1 MCEVVICIVQVSSA
15 VTELTLGQVYS
26 SVFSS
31 LQSQCQC
38 QLDANNLISESLY
51 CSEAVDESTLYR
63 AKLITV
69 GNHTAFDVSGI
80 LTAWVDGGEAMI
92 TLNNNRYKIDT
103 TCEVMVKSADE
114 PECITASPSASPSAS
129 ASVDDSNSN
138 NTLLYGV
145 AGSVA
150 LVIILIVL
158 AVLLFLIWKRRR
170 SSRILW

>member
-1 MCEVVICIVQVSSA
+1 MQVSSA
-15 VTELTLGQVYS
+15 VEELTLEQVHS

-51 CSEAVDESTLYR
+51 CSEAVDGSTLYR

-69 GNHTAFDVSGI
+69 GNHTASNVSNI
-80 LTAWVDGGEAMI
+80 LAAWMNGDESSI
-92 TLNNNRYKIDT
+92 TLNNTQYKIDT
-103 TCEVMVKSADE
+103 TCEFMVKSADA
-114 PECITASPSASPSAS
+114 PECITILPSASS
-129 ASVDDSNSN
+129 SVDDNTSS

-150 LVIILIVL
+150 SIVILIIL
-158 AVLLFLIWKRRR
+158 AMLLFLIWRRR
-170 SSRILW
+170 HNSRILK